1 MDKLSVEMVNLSLQE
16 INNVWSVLGA
26 KYMPSVAYKIRMLVI
41 QENWMAER
49 VSAVTAPSPQ
59 VKG

>member
-1 MDKLSVEMVNLSLQE
+1 
-16 INNVWSVLGA
+16 
-26 KYMPSVAYKIRMLVI
+26 MPSVAYKIRMLVI